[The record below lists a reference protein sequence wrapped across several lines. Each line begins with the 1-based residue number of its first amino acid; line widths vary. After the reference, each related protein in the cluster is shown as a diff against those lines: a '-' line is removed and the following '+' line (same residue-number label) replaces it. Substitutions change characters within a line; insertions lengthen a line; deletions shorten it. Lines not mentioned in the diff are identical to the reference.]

1 MIHPAGTLWSSA
13 QRSPNKTAI
22 FCGDA
27 RISYRDLDESTTALA
42 KWFLDQGL
50 EPGERVAVHWTNS
63 IAAVQL
69 LYGVFK
75 AGLIA
80 VTVNTRLKP
89 EEIAFILKHS
99 GARMCFSEPAL
110 SPLAEEAGAG
120 CPVLTELPA
129 VEKADSGESALPSVS
144 ADQPALIIYTSGTT
158 ARPKGVVHTH
168 SSLYHAAVLLAA
180 ALGGGLNSSEE
191 VVLSVLPLM
200 HMAALSI
207 LLSSMHAGSS
217 VALLPRFEPGA
228 VLQAIET
235 FQCTTLTCMPALWH
249 FIVEEQMRN
258 PRAVSSLR
266 TANAAGDAVPVAL
279 QNRLETAFGIPL
291 REGYG
296 MTESVPLI
304 ANPND
309 AIRSGSL
316 GLPVDGAEFRI
327 VDFAGHDVSE
337 GETGEILARC
347 PANCV
352 GYWNDPEATKTAI
365 EDGWLHTGDLASRD
379 ADGYYWF
386 RGRKKEIMIRAGSN
400 ISPQEV
406 EEALYRH
413 PAVREAGVVGQPDSV
428 FGEIVVA
435 FVVLREGMKADP
447 DELRRFAQQH
457 LADYKLPERFV
468 FVNELPKSPTGKVHR
483 RALKER
489 LLASAATAT

>member
-1 MIHPAGTLWSSA
+1 
-13 QRSPNKTAI
+13 
-22 FCGDA
+22 
-27 RISYRDLDESTTALA
+27 
-42 KWFLDQGL
+42 
-50 EPGERVAVHWTNS
+50 
-63 IAAVQL
+63 
-69 LYGVFK
+69 
-75 AGLIA
+75 
-80 VTVNTRLKP
+80 
-89 EEIAFILKHS
+89 
-99 GARMCFSEPAL
+99 
-110 SPLAEEAGAG
+110 
-120 CPVLTELPA
+120 
-129 VEKADSGESALPSVS
+129 
-144 ADQPALIIYTSGTT
+144 
-158 ARPKGVVHTH
+158 
-168 SSLYHAAVLLAA
+168 
-180 ALGGGLNSSEE
+180 
-191 VVLSVLPLM
+191 
-200 HMAALSI
+200 
-207 LLSSMHAGSS
+207 
-217 VALLPRFEPGA
+217 
-228 VLQAIET
+228 
-235 FQCTTLTCMPALWH
+235 
-249 FIVEEQMRN
+249 
-258 PRAVSSLR
+258 
-266 TANAAGDAVPVAL
+266 
-279 QNRLETAFGIPL
+279 
-291 REGYG
+291 
-296 MTESVPLI
+296 
-304 ANPND
+304 
-309 AIRSGSL
+309 
-316 GLPVDGAEFRI
+316 
-327 VDFAGHDVSE
+327 VSE